1 MATPIVETLSDLLS
15 ASSGALVGAI
25 VTGLF
30 NRGHNKTL
38 SAQVLAGQAE
48 LERQQAENRRLLGI
62 IKDREETIMKMEMDM
77 MERGT
82 PKKRRK

>member
-1 MATPIVETLSDLLS
+1 MA
-15 ASSGALVGAI
+15 GAI

-30 NRGHNKTL
+30 NRGRNKTL
-38 SAQVLAGQAE
+38 SDRVMASQAE
-48 LERQQAENRRLLGI
+48 LERQQAENQRLLSI

-77 MERGT
+77 MERTT